1 MRVPRLARNV
11 MVLMAGS
18 MTSSDHPED
27 DEDES
32 SSSNWESY
40 SPTDDYDS
48 DRDELSLI
56 LRCLRGCEEEFLGL
70 VVGFMVQ
77 LK

>member
-1 MRVPRLARNV
+1 